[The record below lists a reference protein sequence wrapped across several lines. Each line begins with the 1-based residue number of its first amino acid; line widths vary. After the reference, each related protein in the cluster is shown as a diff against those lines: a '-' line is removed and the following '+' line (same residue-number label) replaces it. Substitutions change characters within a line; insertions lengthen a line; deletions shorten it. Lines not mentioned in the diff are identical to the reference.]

1 MPYALCSYQGGQVLT
16 GTRAG
21 WLVFLFGL
29 LLCCCG
35 YHFPKEGG
43 FPEGVDLIF
52 VKILEN
58 RTSESGV
65 ENIVTQNIINEF
77 VLREKKSLT
86 GNLNNADAILSGD
99 VSQISIRTIAA
110 KGRDSAR
117 ERRVTVTINLKLD
130 NREGRVIWAAK
141 ELSDNQAY
149 LVGEDKNATEKNKRD
164 AIRIASK
171 RIAERALNR
180 LTDDF

>member
-1 MPYALCSYQGGQVLT
+1 MLT
-16 GTRAG
+16 RMRAG
-21 WLVFLFGL
+21 WLVFLIGL

-77 VLREKKSLT
+77 VLREKQSLT
-86 GNLNNADAILSGD
+86 SNLNNADAILSGD
-99 VSQISIRTIAA
+99 VSQISTQTIAA

-117 ERRVTVTINLKLD
+117 ERRVTITVNLKLD

-149 LVGEDKNATEKNKRD
+149 LVGADKNATEKNKRD

>member
-1 MPYALCSYQGGQVLT
+1 M
-16 GTRAG
+16 
-21 WLVFLFGL
+21 FLFGL

-35 YHFPKEGG
+35 YHFPKEGE

-52 VKILEN
+52 VKILDN

-86 GNLNNADAILSGD
+86 SNLNNADAILSGN
-99 VSQISIRTIAA
+99 VSNISIRTIAA

-117 ERRVTVTINLKLD
+117 ERRVTITINLKLD
-130 NREGRVIWAAK
+130 NREGRKIWAAK

-180 LTDDF
+180 LTDAF